1 MRRGI
6 AAGSRTAAARSP
18 YPRGTWRASRH
29 GAAAPFVSIGRG
41 AAPSGPLTSG
51 RAVAVSRR
59 CGAPSPQGVG
69 RRRRAVP
76 TLREHGALRAMVRQH
91 PSCQLVGAPSGLLT
105 SGRAV
110 AVSRRCGA
118 ASPQGVGRRRRAVPT
133 LGGTW
138 GASRHGAAAPFV
150 SIGGGAAPSGP
161 HFHCG
166 LPSRSREAH
175 KLEPDFFMRMGHG
188 RLSEPEASRPC
199 HSARISSFPSC
210 GPDGIRGSRSG
221 CPG

>member
-1 MRRGI
+1 MG
-6 AAGSRTAAARSP
+6 AARRP
-18 YPRGTWRASRH
+18 YPRGAGASRL
-29 GAAAPFVSIGRG
+29 GAAAPFVSVGRG
-41 AAPSGPLTSG
+41 A
-51 RAVAVSRR
+51 
-59 CGAPSPQGVG
+59 
-69 RRRRAVP
+69 
-76 TLREHGALRAMVRQH
+76 
-91 PSCQLVGAPSGLLT
+91 APSGLLT

-133 LGGTW
+133 LGETW

-150 SIGGGAAPSGP
+150 SIGRGSAPSGP

-166 LPSRSREAH
+166 LPSRSREAD

-199 HSARISSFPSC
+199 HSARISSFPNC
-210 GPDGIRGSRSG
+210 GPVGIRGYGTGNLGRQ
-221 CPG
+221 C